1 MSNEHE
7 EFESPPEVQEAMPE
21 EFEEEAIEVPPE
33 GEESGEEASVEYA
46 PESPYN
52 EFPQSL
58 LEIKSEVTSQLA
70 QMNADSDTQSLD
82 AESVTEGA
90 NNIVGVGLGTAEDDF
105 SLGVAPGTPALNVYV
120 AEAIS
125 VEEVKSLLVE
135 SMGVSSASSDDIPIN
150 VIVTGVIEAQ
160 NHRRKYRPTP
170 CGVSVGHYKITAGT
184 IGCLA
189 LRRVLVNG
197 QPRYRILVL
206 SNNHVLANS
215 NNAKFGDSI
224 IQPGRYDGGV
234 STRDRIAILE
244 RFVPIDFSGR
254 RCNYV
259 DCATGWCWS
268 DKVRREELYESGG
281 KNYLYRINSSI
292 THCQRGQIVGKS
304 GRTTGL
310 TRGYIT
316 DCSASVRVNYG
327 NGRVAL
333 FCDQIVIRGIGGNF
347 SAGGDSGSVIWTW
360 NSSRNP
366 VGLLF
371 AGGGGYTIANKMTRV
386 LPALQGISLYT

>member
-1 MSNEHE
+1 MTNEHD

-105 SLGVAPGTPALNVYV
+105 SLGLAPGTPALNVYV

-268 DKVRREELYESGG
+268 DKVRREELYERGG
-281 KNYLYRINSSI
+281 RNYLYRINSRI
-292 THCQRGQIVGKS
+292 TYCRRGQIVGKS

-310 TRGYIT
+310 TRGNVT

-386 LPALQGISLYT
+386 LPALGGISLYT